1 MPISRIKTDGIQD
14 NAITSAKIGD
24 TNIDTAD
31 IADSSV
37 TTAKIADAN
46 VTTAKIADANVTLAK
61 LASDVSFDASTIN
74 SGNTSARAATP
85 PAGTL
90 YYNTDVDSVQIYN
103 TKWNDIFTVPT
114 LSAATGVLVVGHAS
128 TLTLTVVTDE
138 STVDVEFRSG
148 STILATVTGVAV
160 SSGSASVTVPS
171 SVYNNITGGN
181 SYTVRAKGEKGTRS
195 AASQS
200 FTARALA
207 SGGTLTI
214 VGGYVYHEFLT
225 SSTFTV
231 PAGTSI
237 TDAEVVIVGGGGS
250 GGTGSSGL
258 GANDNGAG
266 GGGGG
271 VQHLTSQ
278 TLSVGSHTI
287 EVGLGGAGVPAGT
300 QNTAGN
306 DGTQSS
312 AFSSVAGFGNNNSGK
327 TGGASGTPQSNAGGA
342 GGSYAGGGG
351 GGAGG
356 AGAGGGANTK
366 KDGGIGILKSN
377 FTSWGAEAQTTTLTA
392 TPTTNGYFAGGGQG
406 AGSGGDDK
414 RSAGGG
420 GASFPNGSAATA
432 VNGLNAGVANTGG
445 GGSGGYAQSN
455 ASGNGGSGIVLIR
468 YSV

>member
-1 MPISRIKTDGIQD
+1 MAIDKITASGLGDGGV
-14 NAITSAKIGD
+14 S
-24 TNIDTAD
+24 TAD
-31 IADSSV
+31 LADSSI

-46 VTTAKIADANVTLAK
+46 VTTAKIANGEVTLAK
-61 LASDVSFDASTIN
+61 LASDVSLDASAIN
-74 SGNTSARAATP
+74 SGNTAARAATP
-85 PAGTL
+85 TAGTL

-103 TKWNDIFTVPT
+103 TEWNDIFTVPT
-114 LSAATGVLVVGHAS
+114 LSAATGTLIVGQTS
-128 TLTLTVVTDE
+128 TLTLTVVTTE
-138 STVDVEFRSG
+138 STIDVEFRSG

-160 SSGSASVTVPS
+160 SSGSASVAVPS
-171 SVYNNITGGN
+171 SVYNNITGGS
-181 SYTVRAKGEKGTRS
+181 SYTVRAKSEKGTRS
-195 AASQS
+195 AAAQS
-200 FTARALA
+200 FTAQFTA

-231 PAGTSI
+231 PSGMSI

-258 GANDNGAG
+258 GANDNGAA

-287 EVGLGGAGVPAGT
+287 EVGLGGAGIPAGT

-312 AFSSVAGFGNNNSGK
+312 AFSSVAGGGNNNSGK
-327 TGGASGTPQSNAGGA
+327 TGGASGTPQSNAGGG

-351 GGAGG
+351 GGAAG
-356 AGAGGGANTK
+356 AGTGGGANTK

-377 FTSWGAEAQTTTLTA
+377 FTSWGAEAQTTTITA

-406 AGSGGDDK
+406 AGSGGADK

-420 GASFPNGSAATA
+420 GASFPNGNAVAAA
-432 VNGLNAGVANTGG
+432 NGLNAGVVNTGG

-455 ASGNGGSGIVLIR
+455 ASGNGGKGIVLIR
-468 YSV
+468 YSI